1 MTGPGD
7 DREYQP
13 SYGDLVQLNTAR
25 TVLDAVGDRALRD
38 IVGEYLELLDTSSA
52 IYERNGDYAVGIFS
66 SGWCQRMDR
75 ASRELCGTPDNR
87 TALDSGR
94 WLCHESCWTETSK
107 VSIETGAPA
116 DVACAGGIRL
126 HAVPIRAGDEIV
138 GSINVG
144 YGDPPR
150 DPEQLRALA
159 EKFQV
164 DPAELAAIAAEYR
177 PRDASIVEHVK
188 RKLPIAARRIGEII
202 ARHQAERALRR
213 TEAQFRRFFDDAPI
227 GKVMTAPGG
236 GLLRVNKAFC
246 EMLGYDDGELANVSF
261 ATITHPD
268 DIPQS
273 RECIRQLLGG
283 ERDTYSME
291 KRYLTRDGRAV
302 WTHVTT
308 RLQRDEE
315 GKPLHFLTHILDISE
330 RKRAD
335 ERLQATVAELRR
347 SNEELEQFAYVAS
360 HDLQEPLRMVSSY
373 TQLLRQRYRDKLDAE
388 GNEFIDYAV
397 DGAKRMQRL
406 IQDLLMYSRVTTK
419 GGPLEPVDVHEA
431 LEVAVSSLQVSIRET
446 AALVTNEPLPVVRGD
461 PTQVTQLLQNLIGN
475 ALKFHKPGES
485 PRVHISA
492 ARGGEDPRFWTFRV
506 ADQGIGI
513 DPKYFG
519 RLFVIFQR
527 LHTRHE
533 YPGTGIGLALCKRI
547 VERHSGRIWI
557 ESELGKGTTCL
568 FTLPSQ
574 DFVRGE
580 TR

>member
-1 MTGPGD
+1 MTGPAD

-268 DIPQS
+268 DIPPS

>member
-1 MTGPGD
+1 MTGPAD